1 MAAAHQCPACGFEC
15 DSLPNLSCPQCG
27 RKFLRSSGSF
37 LPWLAVLAQVA
48 VVTGIMFTFHFPRP
62 LIVFFGLAAFF
73 SAVLGLRR
81 RWSASPTSK
90 PFPQPLSSQP
100 IGVILIDL
108 AIAILGLAFLCC
120 LLFGLVALLNAHNAI
135 ERVQGQP
142 YHATTFQ
149 VTRPYYQ
156 RSAGM
161 HGPDIAIYASGM
173 VEDKKEWM
181 NLAPYLRRAP
191 RDPLPQNQAEVN
203 DLVPPGT
210 VIPVY
215 LFPNLKGQ
223 SRIQVIDV
231 LPPGEASRRTETW
244 VLQRA
249 PVALAVL
256 GGLIFLLVR
265 IRRFCLSSAVQVM
278 SGSRSN

>member
-15 DSLPNLSCPQCG
+15 DSFPDLSCPQCG
-27 RKFLRSSGSF
+27 RKFLRSGSF

-48 VVTGIMFTFHFPRP
+48 FVTGTMFAFHFPRP
-62 LIVFFGLAAFF
+62 MILFFGSATFF
-73 SAVLGLRR
+73 IAVLSLRR
-81 RWSASPTSK
+81 RSTLPTSK
-90 PFPQPLSSQP
+90 PLPLSSQP
-100 IGVILIDL
+100 MSVILLDL
-108 AIAILGLAFLCC
+108 AIAALGFAFLCC
-120 LLFGLVALLNAHNAI
+120 LLFGFVAFINADNAFK
-135 ERVQGQP
+135 RVQGQP
-142 YHATTFQ
+142 YHATTFE

-173 VEDKKEWM
+173 VEGKKEWM
-181 NLAPYLRRAP
+181 SLVPYLRRDP
-191 RDPLPQNQAEVN
+191 RDRLPQNQAEVN

-223 SRIQVIDV
+223 SRIEVIDV

-244 VLQRA
+244 VLRRA

-256 GGLIFLLVR
+256 GALIFLLVR
-265 IRRFCLSSAVQVM
+265 IRRFRSSSAAQVLSS
-278 SGSRSN
+278 GSSS

>member
-1 MAAAHQCPACGFEC
+1 MAAAHQCPTCGFEC
-15 DSLPNLSCPQCG
+15 DSFTDLSCPQCG
-27 RKFLRSSGSF
+27 RKFLRAGSF
-37 LPWLAVLAQVA
+37 LPWLAGLAQVA
-48 VVTGIMFTFHFPRP
+48 LVTGVMFAFHFPRP
-62 LIVFFGLAAFF
+62 VIVFFGLATLF
-73 SAVLGLRR
+73 STVLGLRR
-81 RWSASPTSK
+81 RRSTSPTGK
-90 PFPQPLSSQP
+90 PSPRPLSSQP
-100 IGVILIDL
+100 ISVILLSL
-108 AIAILGLAFLCC
+108 AIAVLGFAFLCG
-120 LLFGLVALLNAHNAI
+120 LLFGLVAFLNAHNAV

-173 VEDKKEWM
+173 VEGEKEWM
-181 NLAPYLRRAP
+181 NLVPYLRRDP
-191 RDPLPQNQAEVN
+191 RDRLPQNQGEVN
-203 DLVPPGT
+203 DVVPPGT

-223 SRIQVIDV
+223 SRIEVIDV
-231 LPPGEASRRTETW
+231 LPPGEASRRTEMW

-256 GGLIFLLVR
+256 GALIFLLVR
-265 IRRFCLSSAVQVM
+265 IRRLCSSSAAEVI
-278 SGSRSN
+278 SGSSS